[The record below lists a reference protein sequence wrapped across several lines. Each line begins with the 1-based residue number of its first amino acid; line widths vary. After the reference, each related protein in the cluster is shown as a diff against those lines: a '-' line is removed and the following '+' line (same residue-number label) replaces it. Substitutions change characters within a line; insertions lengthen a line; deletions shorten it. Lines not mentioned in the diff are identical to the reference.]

1 MFYFILF
8 YSICT
13 LYSYSTIYFN
23 LFYFT
28 LFYFI
33 QSVLKHFSEMEKWLS
48 SHNKESSSTVLLGDI
63 NIPSEKLQKY
73 ILKNFP
79 DWTITNFTGSGIT
92 YSKGSKSS
100 CIDHII
106 YNKAMIPLIHLSS
119 YCSFANDI
127 SDHYPIF
134 LSCNKNLSDG
144 FNKPKKTFKWSK
156 HICNSQNINI
166 LSHNC
171 FSVLA
176 SNIEFKSDETPAD
189 DMVKEFI
196 NSSISV
202 GKEVKAFYSLQI

>member
-1 MFYFILF
+1 MY
-8 YSICT
+8 Y
-13 LYSYSTIYFN
+13 
-23 LFYFT
+23 
-28 LFYFI
+28 
-33 QSVLKHFSEMEKWLS
+33 Q
-48 SHNKESSSTVLLGDI
+48 
-63 NIPSEKLQKY
+63 
-73 ILKNFP
+73 NFH
-79 DWTITNFTGSGIT
+79 DWTVANHTSNSITN
-92 YSKGSKSS
+92 SKSSKSS
-100 CIDHII
+100 CNNHII

-134 LSCNKNLSDG
+134 LSCNKNFSVG
-144 FNKPKKTFKWSK
+144 FNKSKKNFKWSK

-202 GKEVKAFYSLQI
+202 GKEIKAFYSLQI